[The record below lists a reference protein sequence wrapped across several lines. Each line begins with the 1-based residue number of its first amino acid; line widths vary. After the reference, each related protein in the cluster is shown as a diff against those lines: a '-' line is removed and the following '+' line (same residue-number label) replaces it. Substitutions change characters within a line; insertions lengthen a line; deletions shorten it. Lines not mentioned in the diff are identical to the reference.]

1 MKELSEHF
9 IGRGEVR
16 GFEFKQIEKADNG
29 YIYSVT
35 GEGVTHYEV
44 FKRREN
50 TQFDC
55 VSYPRSS
62 SFGVWAWS
70 INTLEKAKERLE
82 LFNEVKDGKIHTDV

>member
-16 GFEFKQIEKADNG
+16 GFEFKQIEKTDNG
-29 YIYSVT
+29 YIYSVI

-50 TQFDC
+50 TQFNC
-55 VSYPRSS
+55 ISYPNSN

-70 INTLEKAKERLE
+70 VNTLEKAKERLE
-82 LFNEVKDGKIHTDV
+82 TFNIVKDGKIHIDI